1 MDADYTFYVKSIKTH
16 VRAFLPLNIS
26 AVSSVP
32 GFQLPW
38 VYCILSA
45 TVCIPAKCPLPLKKN
60 PSALCLFWAPLPYT
74 YMYVIITPESQKKI
88 IQQKIMPKNPRFF
101 IYICHAMTN
110 IKKYY
115 QLLAF
120 LPYYTTTFLPMA
132 FLVIA
137 DAIKYILYDKVG

>member
-1 MDADYTFYVKSIKTH
+1 MGLLYT
-16 VRAFLPLNIS
+16 
-26 AVSSVP
+26 VSNSLHSSKMP
-32 GFQLPW
+32 PPPQ
-38 VYCILSA
+38 
-45 TVCIPAKCPLPLKKN
+45 KK

-88 IQQKIMPKNPRFF
+88 IQQKILPKNPRFF

-137 DAIKYILYDKVG
+137 DAIKYIFYYKWVKEFLTHGYKISKILSL